1 MKKLASTLPNMILSL
16 GLITVLAGAALG
28 GMYGLTKD
36 KIAAQEVQQR
46 LDAIRQVAPPF
57 TNDPVAD
64 ADTVKINDL
73 PFVVYPAF
81 EDGRFNGAAVE
92 GVTIS
97 GFSGEIIVMAGFD
110 AKGDVVDYRVLRHA
124 ETPGLGSKMEEWF
137 RDPTGARS
145 VIGKNPSVTNFT
157 VRKDGG
163 DIDGITAATYSSRAF
178 LEALR
183 NAYEAYRGIAA
194 KNGAELGDTGVSDA
208 TSGASK
214 QHDASSGKSGDKKK
228 VFKKGRE
235 NRQERGL
242 HKRGLHNGGKEGEKK

>member
-28 GMYGLTKD
+28 GMYSLTKD
-36 KIAAQEVQQR
+36 KIAAQETRQR
-46 LDAIRQVAPPF
+46 LNAIRQVAPPF

-64 ADTVKINDL
+64 SDTVKINDL
-73 PFVVYPAF
+73 PFVVYPAM
-81 EDGRFNGAAVE
+81 DNGRFKGAAVE
-92 GVTIS
+92 GVTMS

-110 AKGDVVDYRVLRHA
+110 VKGDVVDYRVLRHA

-137 RDPTGARS
+137 RDPTAARS
-145 VIGKNPSVTNFT
+145 VIGKNPAITNFT

-183 NAYEAYRGIAA
+183 NAYEAYRGVAEA
-194 KNGAELGDTGVSDA
+194 NGTTLGDTGHSDA

-214 QHDASSGKSGDKKK
+214 QHVGSSDKKNK
-228 VFKKGRE
+228 DGKKGFTNGHH

-242 HKRGLHNGGKEGEKK
+242 DKEGKEGDK

>member
-16 GLITVLAGAALG
+16 GLITICAGAALG
-28 GMYGLTKD
+28 EMYMLTKD
-36 KIAAQEVQQR
+36 KIAAQETEQR
-46 LDAIRQVAPPF
+46 LTAIRQVAPPF

-64 ADTVKINDL
+64 SEKVEVGGL

-81 EDGRFNGAAVE
+81 ENGRFNGAAVE
-92 GVTIS
+92 GVTMS
-97 GFSGEIIVMAGFD
+97 GFSGEIVVMCGFD
-110 AKGDVVDYRVLRHA
+110 AEGDVVDYRVLRHA

-145 VIGKNPSVTNFT
+145 VIGKNPAVTNFT

-183 NAYEAYRGIAA
+183 NAYEAYRGVASA
-194 KNGAELGDTGVSDA
+194 NGLKLSGTEASGSDA

-214 QHDASSGKSGDKKK
+214 QHVGASEEGSTGESRHER
-228 VFKKGRE
+228 GRK

-242 HKRGLHNGGKEGEKK
+242 RKERKGAEQ